1 MKLEKMIENRVD
13 LISERK
19 GRIQNNSQFISRTG
33 KPDEGE
39 PEMKQSCIDL
49 TQLETDTRP
58 YELVLHLVRVQPQKV
73 RKELRF

>member
-33 KPDEGE
+33 KSG
-39 PEMKQSCIDL
+39 
-49 TQLETDTRP
+49 
-58 YELVLHLVRVQPQKV
+58 
-73 RKELRF
+73 